1 MTQTTAVMVES
12 ILESHLHLI
21 PLMVGVDG
29 ESADIGGMTEA
40 AQKIAAE
47 IDALTRE
54 RDEARAELAGLD
66 AGMRFQFDRAED
78 YKAQR
83 DEARAEV
90 ARLTPLSEIHDA
102 WRELHEGKESPSEE
116 SVVRFIE
123 FAHAAAGR
131 AYEAAKGTP

>member
-1 MTQTTAVMVES
+1 MTQTTAERIATLINEGVDCSCDGGWTHES
-12 ILESHLHLI
+12 V
-21 PLMVGVDG
+21 VGVL
-29 ESADIGGMTEA
+29 EVA
-40 AQKIAAE
+40 AVIAAE
-47 IDALTRE
+47 IDALARE
-54 RDEARAELAGLD
+54 
-66 AGMRFQFDRAED
+66 
-78 YKAQR
+78 R

>member
-1 MTQTTAVMVES
+1 MTQNTQTTAERIETWQRVERMMDS
-12 ILESHLHLI
+12 MLVVEHSEPYPHE
-21 PLMVGVDG
+21 DG
-29 ESADIGGMTEA
+29 TMGGEYSDYVYDEDH
-40 AQKIAAE
+40 KFRNLIAAE
-47 IDALTRE
+47 IDTLTRE
-54 RDEARAELAGLD
+54 
-66 AGMRFQFDRAED
+66 
-78 YKAQR
+78 R

>member
-1 MTQTTAVMVES
+1 MTQNTQTTAERIES
-12 ILESHLHLI
+12 ILRRDLDVDVIVSRGGDPHYNEADI
-21 PLMVGVDG
+21 VGVN
-29 ESADIGGMTEA
+29 IA
-40 AQKIAAE
+40 AQAIAAE

-90 ARLTPLSEIHDA
+90 ARLTPLSEIH
-102 WRELHEGKESPSEE
+102 HEGPESPSEE

>member
-1 MTQTTAVMVES
+1 MTTTAVRIES
-12 ILESHLHLI
+12 VLESSLHLI
-21 PLMVGVDG
+21 PLMVGVDND
-29 ESADIGGMTEA
+29 SADIGGMDAA

-54 RDEARAELAGLD
+54 
-66 AGMRFQFDRAED
+66 
-78 YKAQR
+78 R